1 MTWYWRPDDKE
12 GCVEEFSLVIDPDDD
27 DEEEED
33 DDEEEEDD
41 DEEGEVLHTRTPK
54 HMGLGHS

>member
-12 GCVEEFSLVIDPDDD
+12 GCVEEFSLVIDPDEEDDD
-27 DEEEED
+27 DEE
-33 DDEEEEDD
+33 
-41 DEEGEVLHTRTPK
+41 DEEGEVLRTRTPR